1 MSIQSTEQMQEA
13 EDNLT
18 IDLEETEQVSE
29 QVSEKN
35 QEQPE
40 QMFDSSEEKESEGAT
55 DDELENYSGN
65 VQKRI
70 NQLTAKRKQAMEEAE
85 AAYQYAQQVQQQ
97 NEQMKARL
105 QQLDQGYTNEYG
117 ARVESQMEQAKKLIR
132 EARDIGDIEKETEA
146 MSLLQRLAIEQ
157 ERVRIQKQRAEQ
169 EVNVEPQQQAP
180 QQQQVPQ
187 RQAIPREEDLDPKL
201 RAWMARN
208 ESWFNK
214 DAVMTGGVRAIH
226 EQLVGV
232 EDYDPTSDEYY
243 AEIDKRMRK
252 EFPHKFQEQR
262 QNAQTVAPA
271 SAGRSVKSGRKKTVE
286 LTPGQ
291 VAFAK
296 KMNIPLERYAKEVA
310 KLDSR
315 SS

>member
-1 MSIQSTEQMQEA
+1 M
-13 EDNLT
+13 ED
-18 IDLEETEQVSE
+18 VM
-29 QVSEKN
+29 N
-35 QEQPE
+35 QEQQVKE
-40 QMFDSSEEKESEGAT
+40 EETITVDVEDSEEKLKAKEEPEQLLESSDESESDGAS
-55 DDELENYSGN
+55 DEELENYSGN

-85 AAYQYAQQVQQQ
+85 AAYQYAQQIQQQ

-105 QQLDQGYTNEYG
+105 QKLDQGYTNEYG
-117 ARVESQMEQAKKLIR
+117 ARVESQMDQAKKLIR
-132 EARDIGDIEKETEA
+132 EARDVGDIDKETEA

-157 ERVRIQKQRAEQ
+157 ERVRVQKQRSE
-169 EVNVEPQQQAP
+169 
-180 QQQQVPQ
+180 QQVDVPQEAPTQQPQQ

-201 RAWMARN
+201 RSWISKN

-214 DAVMTGGVRAIH
+214 DAVMTGGVKAIH

-252 EFPHKFQEQR
+252 EFPHKFQSQR
-262 QNAQTVAPA
+262 QSAQAVAPA
-271 SAGRSVKSGRKKTVE
+271 SSGRSVKSGRKKTVE

-310 KLDSR
+310 KLDTR
-315 SS
+315 SA

>member
-1 MSIQSTEQMQEA
+1 M
-13 EDNLT
+13 ED
-18 IDLEETEQVSE
+18 VM
-29 QVSEKN
+29 N
-35 QEQPE
+35 QEQQAKE
-40 QMFDSSEEKESEGAT
+40 EETITVDVEDSEEKVKVKEEPEQLLESSDEPEADGAS
-55 DDELENYSGN
+55 DEELENYSGN

-117 ARVESQMEQAKKLIR
+117 ARVEAQMDQAKKLIR
-132 EARDIGDIEKETEA
+132 EARDVGDIDKETEA

-157 ERVRIQKQRAEQ
+157 ERVRVQKQRSEQ
-169 EVNVEPQQQAP
+169 QNAVREEAPAQQA
-180 QQQQVPQ
+180 QQK
-187 RQAIPREEDLDPKL
+187 QAPPREQDLDPKL
-201 RAWMARN
+201 RSWMSKN

-214 DAVMTGGVRAIH
+214 DAVMTGGVKAIH

-243 AEIDKRMRK
+243 AEIDRRMRK

-315 SS
+315 SA

>member
-1 MSIQSTEQMQEA
+1 M
-13 EDNLT
+13 ED
-18 IDLEETEQVSE
+18 VM
-29 QVSEKN
+29 N
-35 QEQPE
+35 QEQQIKEEETITVDVEDSQEKVKVKEEPE
-40 QMFDSSEEKESEGAT
+40 QLLESSDEPEADGAS
-55 DDELENYSGN
+55 DEELENYSGN

-117 ARVESQMEQAKKLIR
+117 ARVDSQMQQAKKILR
-132 EARDIGDIEKETEA
+132 EARDVGDIDKETEA
-146 MSLLQRLAIEQ
+146 VSLLQRLAIEQ
-157 ERVRIQKQRAEQ
+157 ERVRVQKQRTE
-169 EVNVEPQQQAP
+169 
-180 QQQQVPQ
+180 QQVAVQQEAPAQQPRQ

-201 RAWMARN
+201 RSWMAKN

-214 DAVMTGGVRAIH
+214 DAVMTGGVKAIH

-243 AEIDKRMRK
+243 AEIDRRMRV
-252 EFPHKFQEQR
+252 EFPHKFQSQR
-262 QNAQTVAPA
+262 QNAQAVVPA
-271 SAGRSVKSGRKKTVE
+271 SSGRSVKSGRKKTVE

-315 SS
+315 SA

>member
-1 MSIQSTEQMQEA
+1 M
-13 EDNLT
+13 ED
-18 IDLEETEQVSE
+18 VM
-29 QVSEKN
+29 N
-35 QEQPE
+35 QEQQAKEEETITVDVEDSQEKVQIKEEPE
-40 QMFDSSEEKESEGAT
+40 QLFESSDDSESDGAS
-55 DDELENYSGN
+55 DEELENYSGN

-117 ARVESQMEQAKKLIR
+117 ARVESQMDQAKKLIR
-132 EARDIGDIEKETEA
+132 EARDVGDIDKETEA

-157 ERVRIQKQRAEQ
+157 ERVRVQKQRTEQ
-169 EVNVEPQQQAP
+169 QVDVPQEAPAQQPQQK
-180 QQQQVPQ
+180 
-187 RQAIPREEDLDPKL
+187 QAIPREEDLDPKL
-201 RAWMARN
+201 RSWMAKN

-243 AEIDKRMRK
+243 AEIDKRMRI
-252 EFPHKFQEQR
+252 EFPHKFQSQR
-262 QNAQTVAPA
+262 QNAQAVAPA
-271 SAGRSVKSGRKKTVE
+271 SSGRSVKSGRKKTVE

-315 SS
+315 SA

>member
-1 MSIQSTEQMQEA
+1 M
-13 EDNLT
+13 ED
-18 IDLEETEQVSE
+18 VM
-29 QVSEKN
+29 N
-35 QEQPE
+35 QEQQE
-40 QMFDSSEEKESEGAT
+40 KEEETITVDVEDSEEKVKIKEEPEQLLESSDEPEADGAS
-55 DDELENYSGN
+55 DEELENYSGN

-117 ARVESQMEQAKKLIR
+117 ARVESQMDQAKKLIR
-132 EARDIGDIEKETEA
+132 EARDVGDIDKETEA

-157 ERVRIQKQRAEQ
+157 ERVRVQKQRSEQ
-169 EVNVEPQQQAP
+169 QTAVRQEAPAQQA
-180 QQQQVPQ
+180 QQK
-187 RQAIPREEDLDPKL
+187 QAAPREQDLDPKL
-201 RAWMARN
+201 RSWMSKN

-214 DAVMTGGVRAIH
+214 DAVMTGGVKAIH

-243 AEIDKRMRK
+243 AEIDRRMRK

-315 SS
+315 SA

>member
-1 MSIQSTEQMQEA
+1 M
-13 EDNLT
+13 ED
-18 IDLEETEQVSE
+18 VM
-29 QVSEKN
+29 N
-35 QEQPE
+35 QEQQVKE
-40 QMFDSSEEKESEGAT
+40 EETITVDVEDSEEKLKAKEEPEQLLESSDESESDGAS
-55 DDELENYSGN
+55 DEELENYSGN

-85 AAYQYAQQVQQQ
+85 AAYQYAQQIQQQ

-105 QQLDQGYTNEYG
+105 QKLDQGYTNEYG
-117 ARVESQMEQAKKLIR
+117 ARVESQMDQAKKLIR
-132 EARDIGDIEKETEA
+132 EARDVGDIDKETEA

-157 ERVRIQKQRAEQ
+157 ERVRVQKQRSE
-169 EVNVEPQQQAP
+169 
-180 QQQQVPQ
+180 QQVDVPQEAPTQQPQQ

-201 RAWMARN
+201 RSWMSKN

-214 DAVMTGGVRAIH
+214 DAVMTGGVKAIH

-252 EFPHKFQEQR
+252 EFPHKFQSQR
-262 QNAQTVAPA
+262 QNAQAVAPA
-271 SAGRSVKSGRKKTVE
+271 SSGRSVKSGRKKTVE

-310 KLDSR
+310 KLDTR
-315 SS
+315 SA

>member
-1 MSIQSTEQMQEA
+1 M
-13 EDNLT
+13 ED
-18 IDLEETEQVSE
+18 VM
-29 QVSEKN
+29 N
-35 QEQPE
+35 QEQQEKEEETITVDVEDSEEKIKLKEEPE
-40 QMFDSSEEKESEGAT
+40 QLLESSEEPETDGAS
-55 DDELENYSGN
+55 DEELENYSGN

-117 ARVESQMEQAKKLIR
+117 ARVESQMDQAKKLIR
-132 EARDIGDIEKETEA
+132 EARDVGDIDKETEA

-157 ERVRIQKQRAEQ
+157 ERVRVQKQRSEQ
-169 EVNVEPQQQAP
+169 QTAVRQEAPAQQA
-180 QQQQVPQ
+180 QQK
-187 RQAIPREEDLDPKL
+187 QAPPREQDLDPKL
-201 RAWMARN
+201 RSWMSKN

-214 DAVMTGGVRAIH
+214 DAVMTGGVKAIH

-243 AEIDKRMRK
+243 AEIDRRMRK

-315 SS
+315 SA

>member
-1 MSIQSTEQMQEA
+1 M
-13 EDNLT
+13 ED
-18 IDLEETEQVSE
+18 VM
-29 QVSEKN
+29 N
-35 QEQPE
+35 QEQQVKEEETITVDVEDSEEKTKLKEEPE
-40 QMFDSSEEKESEGAT
+40 QLLESSEEPEVDGAS
-55 DDELENYSGN
+55 DEELENYSGN

-117 ARVESQMEQAKKLIR
+117 ARVESQMDQAKKLIR
-132 EARDIGDIEKETEA
+132 EARDVGDIDKETEA

-157 ERVRIQKQRAEQ
+157 ERVRVQKQRSEQ
-169 EVNVEPQQQAP
+169 QTAVRQEAPAQQA
-180 QQQQVPQ
+180 QQK
-187 RQAIPREEDLDPKL
+187 QASPREQDLDPKL
-201 RAWMARN
+201 RSWMTKN

-214 DAVMTGGVRAIH
+214 DAVMTGGVKAIH

-315 SS
+315 SA

>member
-1 MSIQSTEQMQEA
+1 MENVM
-13 EDNLT
+13 
-18 IDLEETEQVSE
+18 
-29 QVSEKN
+29 N
-35 QEQPE
+35 QEQQVQE
-40 QMFDSSEEKESEGAT
+40 EETITVDVEDSEEKLKAKEEPEQLLESSDESESDGAS
-55 DDELENYSGN
+55 DEELENYSGN

-85 AAYQYAQQVQQQ
+85 AAYQYAQQIQQQ

-117 ARVESQMEQAKKLIR
+117 ARVESQMDQAKKLIR
-132 EARDIGDIEKETEA
+132 EARDVGDIDKETEA

-157 ERVRIQKQRAEQ
+157 ERVRVQKQRSE
-169 EVNVEPQQQAP
+169 
-180 QQQQVPQ
+180 QQVDVPQEAPTQQPQQ

-201 RAWMARN
+201 RSWISKN

-214 DAVMTGGVRAIH
+214 DAVMTGGVKAIH

-252 EFPHKFQEQR
+252 EFPHKFQSQR
-262 QNAQTVAPA
+262 QNAQAVAPA
-271 SAGRSVKSGRKKTVE
+271 SSGRSVKSGRKKTVE

-310 KLDSR
+310 KLDTR
-315 SS
+315 SA

>member
-1 MSIQSTEQMQEA
+1 M
-13 EDNLT
+13 ED
-18 IDLEETEQVSE
+18 VM
-29 QVSEKN
+29 N
-35 QEQPE
+35 QEQQVKE
-40 QMFDSSEEKESEGAT
+40 EETITVDVEDSEEKVKIKEEPEQLLESSDEPEADGAS
-55 DDELENYSGN
+55 DEELENYSGN

-117 ARVESQMEQAKKLIR
+117 ARVESQMDQAKKLIR
-132 EARDIGDIEKETEA
+132 EARDVGDIDKETEA

-157 ERVRIQKQRAEQ
+157 ERVRVQKQRSEQ
-169 EVNVEPQQQAP
+169 QTAVRQEAPAQQA
-180 QQQQVPQ
+180 QQK
-187 RQAIPREEDLDPKL
+187 QASPREQDLDPKL
-201 RAWMARN
+201 RSWMTKN

-214 DAVMTGGVRAIH
+214 DAVMTGGVKAIH

-315 SS
+315 SA

>member
-1 MSIQSTEQMQEA
+1 M
-13 EDNLT
+13 ED
-18 IDLEETEQVSE
+18 VM
-29 QVSEKN
+29 N
-35 QEQPE
+35 QEQQVKEEETITVDVEDSEEKIKLKEEPE
-40 QMFDSSEEKESEGAT
+40 QLLESSEEPETDGAS
-55 DDELENYSGN
+55 DEELENYSGN

-117 ARVESQMEQAKKLIR
+117 ARVESQMDQAKKLIR
-132 EARDIGDIEKETEA
+132 EARDVGDIDKETEA

-157 ERVRIQKQRAEQ
+157 ERVRVQKQRTE
-169 EVNVEPQQQAP
+169 
-180 QQQQVPQ
+180 QQVTVEKETPAQ
-187 RQAIPREEDLDPKL
+187 QTQQKQAIPREEDLDPKL
-201 RAWMARN
+201 RSWMSKN

-243 AEIDKRMRK
+243 AEIDRRMRI
-252 EFPHKFQEQR
+252 EFPHKFQSQR
-262 QNAQTVAPA
+262 QNAQAVAPA

-315 SS
+315 SA

>member
-1 MSIQSTEQMQEA
+1 M
-13 EDNLT
+13 ED
-18 IDLEETEQVSE
+18 VM
-29 QVSEKN
+29 N
-35 QEQPE
+35 QEQQVKE
-40 QMFDSSEEKESEGAT
+40 EETITVDVEDSEEKLKAKEEPEQLLESSDESESDGAS
-55 DDELENYSGN
+55 DEELENYSGN

-85 AAYQYAQQVQQQ
+85 AAYQYAQQIQQQ

-105 QQLDQGYTNEYG
+105 QKLDQGYTNEYG
-117 ARVESQMEQAKKLIR
+117 ARVESQMDQAKKLIR
-132 EARDIGDIEKETEA
+132 EARDVGDIDKETEA

-157 ERVRIQKQRAEQ
+157 ERVRVQKQRSE
-169 EVNVEPQQQAP
+169 
-180 QQQQVPQ
+180 QQVDVPQEAPTQQPQQ

-201 RAWMARN
+201 RSWISKN

-214 DAVMTGGVRAIH
+214 DAVMTGGVKAIH

-252 EFPHKFQEQR
+252 EFPHKFQSQR
-262 QNAQTVAPA
+262 QNAQAVAPA
-271 SAGRSVKSGRKKTVE
+271 SSGRSVKSGRKKTVE

-310 KLDSR
+310 KLDTR
-315 SS
+315 SA

>member
-1 MSIQSTEQMQEA
+1 M
-13 EDNLT
+13 ED
-18 IDLEETEQVSE
+18 VM
-29 QVSEKN
+29 N
-35 QEQPE
+35 QEQQE
-40 QMFDSSEEKESEGAT
+40 KEEETITIDVEDSEEKVKIKEEPEQLLESSDEPEADGAS
-55 DDELENYSGN
+55 DEELENYSGN

-117 ARVESQMEQAKKLIR
+117 ARVESQMDQAKKLIR
-132 EARDIGDIEKETEA
+132 EARDVGDIDKETEA

-157 ERVRIQKQRAEQ
+157 ERVRVQKQRSEQ
-169 EVNVEPQQQAP
+169 QTAVRQEAPAQQA
-180 QQQQVPQ
+180 QQK
-187 RQAIPREEDLDPKL
+187 QAPPREQDLDPKL
-201 RAWMARN
+201 RSWMSKN

-214 DAVMTGGVRAIH
+214 DAVMTGGVKAIH

-315 SS
+315 SA

>member
-1 MSIQSTEQMQEA
+1 M
-13 EDNLT
+13 ED
-18 IDLEETEQVSE
+18 VM
-29 QVSEKN
+29 N
-35 QEQPE
+35 QEQQVKEEETITVDVEDSEEKIKVKEEPE
-40 QMFDSSEEKESEGAT
+40 QLLESSEEPEADGAS
-55 DDELENYSGN
+55 DEELENYSGN

-117 ARVESQMEQAKKLIR
+117 ARVESQMDQAKKLIR
-132 EARDIGDIEKETEA
+132 EARDVGDIDKETEA

-157 ERVRIQKQRAEQ
+157 ERVRVQKQRTEQ
-169 EVNVEPQQQAP
+169 QVDVSQEAPAQRPQQK
-180 QQQQVPQ
+180 
-187 RQAIPREEDLDPKL
+187 QAIPREEDLDPKL
-201 RAWMARN
+201 RSWMSKN

-243 AEIDKRMRK
+243 AEIDRRMRI
-252 EFPHKFQEQR
+252 EFPHKFQSQR
-262 QNAQTVAPA
+262 QNAQAVAPA
-271 SAGRSVKSGRKKTVE
+271 SSGRSVKSGRKKTVE

-315 SS
+315 SA

>member
-1 MSIQSTEQMQEA
+1 M
-13 EDNLT
+13 ED
-18 IDLEETEQVSE
+18 VM
-29 QVSEKN
+29 N
-35 QEQPE
+35 QEQQVKEEETITVDVEDSQEKAEIKEEPE
-40 QMFDSSEEKESEGAT
+40 QLLESSEEPESDGAS
-55 DDELENYSGN
+55 DEELENYSGN

-117 ARVESQMEQAKKLIR
+117 ARVESQMDQAKKLIR
-132 EARDIGDIEKETEA
+132 EARDVGDIDKETEA

-157 ERVRIQKQRAEQ
+157 ERVRVQKQRTEQ
-169 EVNVEPQQQAP
+169 QVDVSQEAPAQRPQQK
-180 QQQQVPQ
+180 
-187 RQAIPREEDLDPKL
+187 QAIPREEDLDPKL
-201 RAWMARN
+201 RSWMAKN

-243 AEIDKRMRK
+243 AEIDRRMRI
-252 EFPHKFQEQR
+252 EFPHKFQSQR
-262 QNAQTVAPA
+262 QNAQAVAPA

-315 SS
+315 SA

>member
-1 MSIQSTEQMQEA
+1 M
-13 EDNLT
+13 ED
-18 IDLEETEQVSE
+18 VM
-29 QVSEKN
+29 N
-35 QEQPE
+35 QEQQVKEEETITVDVEDSQEKVKIKEEPE
-40 QMFDSSEEKESEGAT
+40 QLLESSDEPEADGAS
-55 DDELENYSGN
+55 DEELENYSGN

-117 ARVESQMEQAKKLIR
+117 ARVDSQMEQAKKLLR
-132 EARDIGDIEKETEA
+132 EARDVGDIDKETEA
-146 MSLLQRLAIEQ
+146 VSLLQRLAIEQ
-157 ERVRIQKQRAEQ
+157 ERVRVQKQRTEQ
-169 EVNVEPQQQAP
+169 QFAVQQEAPAQQPQ
-180 QQQQVPQ
+180 Q

-201 RAWMARN
+201 RSWMAKN

-214 DAVMTGGVRAIH
+214 DAVMTGGVKAIH

-243 AEIDKRMRK
+243 AEIDRRMRI
-252 EFPHKFQEQR
+252 EFPHKFQSQR
-262 QNAQTVAPA
+262 QNAQAVAPA
-271 SAGRSVKSGRKKTVE
+271 SSGRSVKSGRKKTVE

-315 SS
+315 SA

>member
-1 MSIQSTEQMQEA
+1 M
-13 EDNLT
+13 ED
-18 IDLEETEQVSE
+18 VM
-29 QVSEKN
+29 N
-35 QEQPE
+35 QEQQVKEEETITVDVEDSQEKVKIKEEPE
-40 QMFDSSEEKESEGAT
+40 QLLESSDEPEADGAS
-55 DDELENYSGN
+55 DEELESYSGN

-105 QQLDQGYTNEYG
+105 QQLDQGYTSEYG
-117 ARVESQMEQAKKLIR
+117 ARVDSQMEQAKKLLR
-132 EARDIGDIEKETEA
+132 EARDVGDIDKETEA
-146 MSLLQRLAIEQ
+146 VSLLQRLAIEQ
-157 ERVRIQKQRAEQ
+157 ERVRVQKQRSEQ
-169 EVNVEPQQQAP
+169 QFAVQQEAPAQQPQ
-180 QQQQVPQ
+180 Q

-201 RAWMARN
+201 RSWMAKN

-214 DAVMTGGVRAIH
+214 DAVMTGGVKAIH

-243 AEIDKRMRK
+243 AEIDRRMRV
-252 EFPHKFQEQR
+252 EFPHKFQSQR
-262 QNAQTVAPA
+262 QNAQAVAPA
-271 SAGRSVKSGRKKTVE
+271 SSGRSVKSGRKKTVE

-315 SS
+315 SA

>member
-1 MSIQSTEQMQEA
+1 M
-13 EDNLT
+13 ED
-18 IDLEETEQVSE
+18 VM
-29 QVSEKN
+29 N
-35 QEQPE
+35 QEQQAKEEETITVDVEDSEEKVKVKEEPE
-40 QMFDSSEEKESEGAT
+40 QLLESSEEPEADGAS
-55 DDELENYSGN
+55 DEELENYSGN

-117 ARVESQMEQAKKLIR
+117 ARVESQMDQAKKLIR
-132 EARDIGDIEKETEA
+132 EARDVGDIDKETEA

-157 ERVRIQKQRAEQ
+157 ERVRVQKQRSEQ
-169 EVNVEPQQQAP
+169 QNAVREEAPAQQA
-180 QQQQVPQ
+180 QQK
-187 RQAIPREEDLDPKL
+187 QAPPREQDLDPKL
-201 RAWMARN
+201 RSWMSKN

-214 DAVMTGGVRAIH
+214 DAVMTGGVKAIH

-243 AEIDKRMRK
+243 AEIDRRMRK

-315 SS
+315 SA

>member
-1 MSIQSTEQMQEA
+1 M
-13 EDNLT
+13 ED
-18 IDLEETEQVSE
+18 VM
-29 QVSEKN
+29 N
-35 QEQPE
+35 QEQQVKEEETITVDVEDSQEKVKIKEEPE
-40 QMFDSSEEKESEGAT
+40 QLLESSDEPEADGAS
-55 DDELENYSGN
+55 DEELESYSGN

-117 ARVESQMEQAKKLIR
+117 ARVDSQMEQAKKLLR
-132 EARDIGDIEKETEA
+132 EARDVGDIDKETEA
-146 MSLLQRLAIEQ
+146 VSLLQRLAIEQ
-157 ERVRIQKQRAEQ
+157 ERVRVQKQRTEQ
-169 EVNVEPQQQAP
+169 QFAVQQEAPAQQPQ
-180 QQQQVPQ
+180 Q
-187 RQAIPREEDLDPKL
+187 RQAVPREEDLDPKL
-201 RAWMARN
+201 RSWMAKN

-214 DAVMTGGVRAIH
+214 DAVMTGGVKAIH

-243 AEIDKRMRK
+243 AEIDRRMRV
-252 EFPHKFQEQR
+252 EFPHKFQSQR
-262 QNAQTVAPA
+262 QNAQAVAPA
-271 SAGRSVKSGRKKTVE
+271 SSGRSAKSGRKKTVE

-315 SS
+315 SA

>member
-1 MSIQSTEQMQEA
+1 M
-13 EDNLT
+13 ED
-18 IDLEETEQVSE
+18 VM
-29 QVSEKN
+29 N
-35 QEQPE
+35 QEQQVKEEETITVDVEDSQEKVQIKEEPE
-40 QMFDSSEEKESEGAT
+40 QLFESSDDSESDGAS
-55 DDELENYSGN
+55 DEELENYSGN

-117 ARVESQMEQAKKLIR
+117 ARVESQMDQAKKLIR
-132 EARDIGDIEKETEA
+132 EARDVGDIDKETEA

-157 ERVRIQKQRAEQ
+157 ERVRVQKQRTEQ
-169 EVNVEPQQQAP
+169 QVDVPQEAPAQQPQQK
-180 QQQQVPQ
+180 QV
-187 RQAIPREEDLDPKL
+187 IPREEDLDPKL
-201 RAWMARN
+201 RSWMAKN

-243 AEIDKRMRK
+243 AEIDRRMRK